1 MGKHNTERLEEYR
14 SKLVPGTWYSGAQ
27 LDEVWGLTLNQRKH
41 LTTRMVKLGL
51 MRRKGMTTN
60 MLYRINNDTPAN
72 PVPKPK
78 PKPEPKPKPK
88 PKPKPTKTSALDVMV
103 NAASELGTENEL
115 LKQALR
121 EIDAIIAKAR
131 EFI

>member
-27 LDEVWGLTLNQRKH
+27 LDKVWGLTLNQRKH

-60 MLYRINNDTPAN
+60 MVYKISNDTPTN

-78 PKPEPKPKPK
+78 TKTKTKTK
-88 PKPKPTKTSALDVMV
+88 STKTSALDVMV

>member
-27 LDEVWGLTLNQRKH
+27 LDKVWGLTLNQRKH

-51 MRRKGMTTN
+51 MRRKGVTTN
-60 MLYRINNDTPAN
+60 VMYKISSDTPKN
-72 PVPKPK
+72 PAPKT
-78 PKPEPKPKPK
+78 
-88 PKPKPTKTSALDVMV
+88 KPTKTSALDVMV

>member
-78 PKPEPKPKPK
+78 PKP
-88 PKPKPTKTSALDVMV
+88 KPTKTSALDVMV